1 MLQLIGLLLTRAY
14 GLELAIVMTSRRRQL
29 EQEIARTDDPVIRM
43 QLREL
48 LTKEGQRQEKLIRRI
63 EETLDSLLRQAI
75 SRLPDRAP
83 FVLIIIVITITLFI
97 ICMVLESGA

>member
-1 MLQLIGLLLTRAY
+1 
-14 GLELAIVMTSRRRQL
+14 MTSRRKQL

-48 LTKEGQRQEKLIRRI
+48 LTKKGQRQEKLIRRI
-63 EETLDSLLRQAI
+63 EEALDSLLRQAI

-83 FVLIIIVITITLFI
+83 FVLIIIVITVILFI
-97 ICMVLESGA
+97 IFMVLESGA